1 MSEVLRG
8 VSSFL
13 QLLLNMS
20 KLQAHAL
27 LDTLDKNQVRA
38 VREIISNIL
47 EDNVEL
53 DEEQRS
59 IVNRRRTVLQKI
71 VKRKGQKSAHL
82 IARHYRL
89 VHHTLLMIKDTL
101 LSLI

>member
-1 MSEVLRG
+1 MSEILTR

-13 QLLLNMS
+13 QLLLKTT

-27 LDTLDKNQVRA
+27 LDTLDRNQVLA

-53 DEEQRS
+53 GETQK
-59 IVNRRRTVLQKI
+59 IVINRRRSVLQRI
-71 VKRKGQKSAHL
+71 VKRKGHKSAVL

-89 VHHTLLMIKDTL
+89 VHDTL
-101 LSLI
+101 LLVKDTVLSLI